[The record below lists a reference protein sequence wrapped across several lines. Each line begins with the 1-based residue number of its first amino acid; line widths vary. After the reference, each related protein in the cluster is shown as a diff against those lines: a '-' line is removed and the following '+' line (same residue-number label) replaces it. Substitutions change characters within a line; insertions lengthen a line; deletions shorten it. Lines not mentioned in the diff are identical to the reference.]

1 MKLYGF
7 LDESGYNVNNQL
19 REVGIKTN
27 NKIHMAY
34 GWQLYL
40 GKVEIKYGLKGLI
53 KPNNKLIAERSKYI
67 GKYEEGHVEIA
78 TMAGLNDL
86 LTYLIDNNYSNEYIK
101 IFMDNKQTVDL
112 INETPKFLNKKL
124 RSKLKRFANLKIIWF
139 GRVFNG
145 FADKL
150 AKKGLQQGLDI
161 KLTNKLLYKLKDLV
175 NELDELKGSKYE
187 NKVNM
192 LKNEIKRLNGL
203 VKEKEERL
211 SFYET
216 LTPFTIEEHNDI
228 LNENNHL
235 RYKLAKLEKENKH
248 YKNMNKNMSEILLNK
263 KKIIA
268 DDSPLIHLMDE
279 EDQPFENL

>member
-40 GKVEIKYGLKGLI
+40 GKVEIKYGQKGLI
-53 KPNNKLIAERSKYI
+53 KPNNKLMAERSKYI
-67 GKYEEGHVEIA
+67 GMHEEGHVEIA
-78 TMAGLNDL
+78 TMEGLKDL
-86 LTYLIDNNYSNEYIK
+86 LTYLIDNNYSNEDIT

-112 INETPKFLNKKL
+112 INENPKFLNRKL

-139 GRVFNG
+139 GRDFNG

-192 LKNEIKRLNGL
+192 LKNEIKRLNGS

-211 SFYET
+211 SFYEN
-216 LTPFTIEEHNDI
+216 LTPFSFEEYNDI

-235 RYKLAKLEKENKH
+235 RYKLAKLEKKNRH